1 MHAYLIYSYYVHIKE
16 EIVGLGQYE
25 YYNFGKKKNIFFPV
39 SITIVY
45 IKKCLFRQHL
55 LANNKNTT
63 ITLYIFVRDDVAPR
77 CSCPQMCTHRNTTK
91 NKNGFV
97 LRVRA

>member
-1 MHAYLIYSYYVHIKE
+1 MHAYLIYSCYVHVEE
-16 EIVGLGQYE
+16 EIVGW
-25 YYNFGKKKNIFFPV
+25 GKMNIIILVKKNIFSPV

-45 IKKCLFRQHL
+45 IKKCLFRHYL

-63 ITLYIFVRDDVAPR
+63 ITLYTFVRDDVAPR
-77 CSCPQMCTHRNTTK
+77 CSCLQMCTHRNTTK

-97 LRVRA
+97 LHVRA